1 MGTCR
6 TYAIQTNLFIIN
18 MKKKILFFIQNGV
31 GGAERMTI
39 NIAKLLPPSEWDITL
54 CKVSI
59 PFEIQN
65 GRIDDF
71 IPKNIKLT
79 NVSWSSQL
87 SFIWQLW
94 KIVDNQKPDIVFSSV
109 MPYNQRLLL
118 LKPFFK
124 DTKFIVRNDNYLFTI
139 SRLKKYVMRVTYKQA
154 STIIAQTKEMKDE
167 LCKLGLNS
175 EKIVV
180 LHNLIDEE
188 LIKRKACES
197 SPFPKDS
204 KIRFISVG
212 RFAPQKGFDILVKAF
227 KIVNDRIPDTELYIV
242 GSFDGEGKV
251 VFDELCRIIDALK
264 LDGKVQFT
272 GYTDNP
278 YKYIKNS
285 SVYVLSSR
293 YEGLPNVLV
302 EAQFLGIPS
311 AAIKCIPIISRMI
324 KDGEN
329 GFLAEPE
336 NPDSLA
342 NAMISACAMKKIK
355 QIYKPSSRKDFIN
368 IFQS

>member
-1 MGTCR
+1 M
-6 TYAIQTNLFIIN
+6 
-18 MKKKILFFIQNGV
+18 
-31 GGAERMTI
+31 
-39 NIAKLLPPSEWDITL
+39 
-54 CKVSI
+54 
-59 PFEIQN
+59 
-65 GRIDDF
+65 
-71 IPKNIKLT
+71 
-79 NVSWSSQL
+79 
-87 SFIWQLW
+87 
-94 KIVDNQKPDIVFSSV
+94 
-109 MPYNQRLLL
+109 RL
-118 LKPFFK
+118 
-124 DTKFIVRNDNYLFTI
+124 
-139 SRLKKYVMRVTYKQA
+139 TYKQA
-154 STIIAQTKEMKDE
+154 STIIAQTEEMKDE
-167 LCKLGLNS
+167 LCKLGLNP

-180 LHNLIDEE
+180 LHNLIDES
-188 LIKRKACES
+188 LINRKACES

-204 KIRFISVG
+204 KIRFVSVG

-251 VFDELCRIIDALK
+251 VFDELCRIISTLEI
-264 LDGKVQFT
+264 DGKVYFT

-311 AAIKCIPIISRMI
+311 AAVNCIPMIARMI

-336 NPDSLA
+336 NPESLA
-342 NAMISACAMKKIK
+342 NAMISACSMKKIK